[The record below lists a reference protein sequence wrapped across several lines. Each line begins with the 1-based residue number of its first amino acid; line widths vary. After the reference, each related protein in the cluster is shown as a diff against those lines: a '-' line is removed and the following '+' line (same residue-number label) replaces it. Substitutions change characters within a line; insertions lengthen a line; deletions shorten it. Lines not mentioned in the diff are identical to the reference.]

1 MEKEE
6 RKFYR
11 EVDKENEI
19 RDRKK
24 QEKEKKNREKELF
37 LKKFFPELNNSPGGT
52 LNLKKSRLD
61 ITPGRKRAVG
71 KTDGRI
77 LENSTPAKKTFI
89 CSDLFNF
96 THNDNAVRKIMKV
109 KNRTSTGLPKMS
121 AQLSDV
127 SRTDQSQARTDAKG
141 RRD

>member
-1 MEKEE
+1 
-6 RKFYR
+6 
-11 EVDKENEI
+11 
-19 RDRKK
+19 
-24 QEKEKKNREKELF
+24 
-37 LKKFFPELNNSPGGT
+37 
-52 LNLKKSRLD
+52 LKKSRLD

-89 CSDLFNF
+89 CSDPFNF
-96 THNDNAVRKIMKV
+96 THNDNAVRKIVKV

-127 SRTDQSQARTDAKG
+127 SRTDRSQARTDAKG
-141 RRD
+141 RKD